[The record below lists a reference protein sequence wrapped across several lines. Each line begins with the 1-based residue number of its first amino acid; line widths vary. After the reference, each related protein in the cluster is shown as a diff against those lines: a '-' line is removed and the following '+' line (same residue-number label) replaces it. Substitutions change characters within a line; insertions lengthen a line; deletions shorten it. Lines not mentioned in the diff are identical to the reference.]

1 MAYLK
6 CPGCDQLAH
15 VATSYTAVI
24 HCPRCRALHQ
34 DVQLV
39 PLDQAVRT
47 APAAGPTW
55 LDSAEREQ
63 AARGRFA
70 RMPWRRGSSS

>member
-24 HCPRCRALHQ
+24 HCPRCRALHH
-34 DVQLV
+34 DVALV
-39 PLDQAVRT
+39 PLDQPAQS
-47 APAAGPTW
+47 APATGPTW
-55 LDSAEREQ
+55 LGSSDHDQ
-63 AARGRFA
+63 AASGRFA
-70 RMPWRRGSSS
+70 RMSWRRARR